1 MDLDMASVESGRFDS
16 GMHHPDQQS
25 GAAVVTKSSF
35 AVRWNCAWATQT
47 WVKTDII
54 RFDDY
59 MKFGI
64 CMERSLSPRG
74 RRRVGHAVTTIRR
87 GLGRSR
93 ADAGTCRASATRRI
107 TGRIHFDADK
117 EA

>member
-1 MDLDMASVESGRFDS
+1 MAVVESGRFDS